1 MSAVLVFYQGEI
13 MHNIKKSAAI
23 ISLFIISASGIYLS
37 DNKEADNKLSGD
49 NSSRDKSTRDITDKS
64 SASSHNH
71 IIEPKQ
77 QASFTSSIILRKK
90 TNTTVTDIVPL
101 ANINMPKSLHNTDP
115 SSLIHTDD
123 DNQLLLNHDIKVLFD
138 YFFSSDGDLSP
149 EELLISMQQYI
160 QQAYPQPAAQQA
172 LVLLAKYV
180 DYKQQMRDFHAQNAT
195 LQDLP
200 ELDTLNYNDSNTD
213 RSDTLQTVETLMQDR
228 QDMREKIFSIT
239 ETNAMFGPE
248 INYDRYMLTIAKLDA
263 DLSPTER
270 QQQIAQTA
278 EQYLTEAQRKAR
290 KKTFIL
296 RNSPPNFSIDGNGE
310 CQGNNQY
317 FSTQQISALCD
328 LARKRLARNEA
339 NS

>member
-1 MSAVLVFYQGEI
+1 MSAVLVFYQGDG

-37 DNKEADNKLSGD
+37 AHKETDNKLSGD
-49 NSSRDKSTRDITDKS
+49 NSSSGKSTHHITD
-64 SASSHNH
+64 H
-71 IIEPKQ
+71 IIDTKQ
-77 QASFTSSIILRKK
+77 QASSTSSIILRKK
-90 TNTTVTDIVPL
+90 TNTTVTEIVPL

-115 SSLIHTDD
+115 TSLIHADS

-160 QQAYPQPAAQQA
+160 HQAYPQPAAQQA
-172 LVLLAKYV
+172 LALLAKYV
-180 DYKQQMRDFHAQNAT
+180 DYKQQMIDFHAQDSA

-200 ELDTLNYNDSNTD
+200 ELNTLNYNDSNTD
-213 RSDTLQTVETLMQDR
+213 RSDTLQIVETLMQDR
-228 QDMREKIFSIT
+228 QDMREKIFSIA
-239 ETNAMFGPE
+239 ETDAMFGQE
-248 INYDRYMLTIAKLDA
+248 INYDRYMLTVAKLDA

-278 EQYLTEAQRKAR
+278 EQYLTEAQREAR
-290 KKTFIL
+290 KQTFIL
-296 RNSPPNFSIDGNGE
+296 QNSPPNFRIDSSGE
-310 CQGNNQY
+310 CQGNNQD
-317 FSTQQISALCD
+317 FSTQQVTALCD

>member
-1 MSAVLVFYQGEI
+1 M
-13 MHNIKKSAAI
+13 
-23 ISLFIISASGIYLS
+23 
-37 DNKEADNKLSGD
+37 
-49 NSSRDKSTRDITDKS
+49 
-64 SASSHNH
+64 
-71 IIEPKQ
+71 
-77 QASFTSSIILRKK
+77 
-90 TNTTVTDIVPL
+90 
-101 ANINMPKSLHNTDP
+101 
-115 SSLIHTDD
+115 
-123 DNQLLLNHDIKVLFD
+123 
-138 YFFSSDGDLSP
+138 
-149 EELLISMQQYI
+149 
-160 QQAYPQPAAQQA
+160 
-172 LVLLAKYV
+172 LLAKYV

-228 QDMREKIFSIT
+228 QDMREKIFSIA
-239 ETNAMFGPE
+239 ETDAMFGPE

-278 EQYLTEAQRKAR
+278 ERYLTEAQRKAR

-328 LARKRLARNEA
+328 LARKRLVRNEA

>member
-1 MSAVLVFYQGEI
+1 MSAVLVFYQGDG
-13 MHNIKKSAAI
+13 MHNIKKSAAM
-23 ISLFIISASGIYLS
+23 ISLFILSASGIYLS
-37 DNKEADNKLSGD
+37 DNKEAGD
-49 NSSRDKSTRDITDKS
+49 KSSSSKSTRHITDIITDKS
-64 SASSHNH
+64 SASSRDH

-101 ANINMPKSLHNTDP
+101 ANINMPKSLNNTDP

-180 DYKQQMRDFHAQNAT
+180 DYKQQMQDFHAQNSA

-200 ELDTLNYNDSNTD
+200 ELDTLNYNDSNID

-228 QDMREKIFSIT
+228 QDMREKIFSIA
-239 ETNAMFGPE
+239 ETDAMFGQE

-290 KKTFIL
+290 KQTFIL
-296 RNSPPNFSIDGNGE
+296 QNSPPNFRIDGNGE
-310 CQGNNQY
+310 CQGNNQD
-317 FSTQQISALCD
+317 FSTQQVTALCD

>member
-1 MSAVLVFYQGEI
+1 
-13 MHNIKKSAAI
+13 
-23 ISLFIISASGIYLS
+23 
-37 DNKEADNKLSGD
+37 
-49 NSSRDKSTRDITDKS
+49 
-64 SASSHNH
+64 
-71 IIEPKQ
+71 
-77 QASFTSSIILRKK
+77 
-90 TNTTVTDIVPL
+90 
-101 ANINMPKSLHNTDP
+101 MPKSLNNTDP

-228 QDMREKIFSIT
+228 QDMREKIFSIA
-239 ETNAMFGPE
+239 ETDAMFGQE
-248 INYDRYMLTIAKLDA
+248 INYDRYMLTVAKLDA